1 MPDCG
6 YSMIQAY
13 RRKISETEMINMDE
27 QSNYGGGIIL
37 FSTITSGTLYGIRS
51 CLIQVEVDVSQ
62 GLPCFQIVGLPGSE
76 VREARE
82 RVKVALRNV
91 GVDLP
96 PVSINVN
103 LSPADIPKSGTMFDL
118 PVAVGIM
125 TALSRIPA
133 QVTADTLLIGELGLS
148 GEVKPVKGV
157 LPIVREAARRG
168 IRRCILPA
176 ENLWEGSLVEQ
187 VESNGVSDMRQVI
200 EVLTG
205 GRCTG
210 ESHSSEGSMEE
221 SQIEGCQQ
229 SKRQVNVSTGGT
241 GHITVAN
248 GSTGDMDK
256 PEGGTPARQ
265 REDFADISGQ
275 ESLKRAAEVAAA
287 GFHHLLIVGPPGA
300 GKTMLASRIPTILPP
315 LSAEESL
322 EVSSIY
328 SISGLLRAEAGLKKE
343 RPFLNPHHTITGRA
357 LVGGGRIPMPGII
370 SLAHRGVLFL
380 DELPEFK
387 RETLDILR
395 QPLEDRKVQIAR
407 TCGTYVYPADFML
420 VGAMNPCPCG
430 YYPDMGRCRCTP
442 SEVRRYLRR
451 VSGPVLDRIDICVQ
465 AQPVSF
471 QNIAEP
477 AAGESSAQIRERVL
491 RARQIQAE
499 RFLDTGPRFNAD
511 MKAGDVERYCVLG
524 EKEQRFM
531 EQMFA
536 VMQMSARGY
545 HKILKVARTI
555 ADLAGCERIGEDHL
569 AEAVC
574 YRQTEVL
581 Q

>member
-1 MPDCG
+1 M
-6 YSMIQAY
+6 
-13 RRKISETEMINMDE
+13 
-27 QSNYGGGIIL
+27 

-82 RVKVALRNV
+82 RVKVALKNV
-91 GVDLP
+91 GVNLP

-125 TALSRIPA
+125 TALAKIPPET
-133 QVTADTLLIGELGLS
+133 VKNTLLIGELGLS
-148 GEVKPVKGV
+148 GELKPVKGV

-168 IRRCILPA
+168 IARCILPA
-176 ENLWEGSLVEQ
+176 ENRWEGSLVES
-187 VESNGVSDMRQVI
+187 VESIGVSDMRQAI
-200 EVLTG
+200 ETLTG
-205 GRCTG
+205 VRQAAVCRSTEDNAEQG
-210 ESHSSEGSMEE
+210 EYGGQLHGSYSSAVHMGSADGISVNMEE
-221 SQIEGCQQ
+221 P
-229 SKRQVNVSTGGT
+229 GGET
-241 GHITVAN
+241 AHTSDV
-248 GSTGDMDK
+248 
-256 PEGGTPARQ
+256 R

-300 GKTMLASRIPTILPP
+300 GKTMLACRIPTILPP

-328 SISGLLRAEAGLKKE
+328 SISGLLRSEAGLKKE
-343 RPFLNPHHTITGRA
+343 RPFLNPHHTITGQA
-357 LVGGGRIPMPGII
+357 LVGGGRIPTPGII

-451 VSGPVLDRIDICVQ
+451 VSGPVLDRMDICVQ
-465 AQPVSF
+465 AQPVEF
-471 QNIAEP
+471 HHIAEP
-477 AAGESSAQIRERVL
+477 AAGENSARI
-491 RARQIQAE
+491 RARVMRARTIQTE
-499 RFLDTGPRFNAD
+499 RFQDSGLRFNSD
-511 MKAGDVERYCVLG
+511 MKAGDVERYCELG
-524 EKEQRFM
+524 GKEQRFM

-536 VMQMSARGY
+536 VMQLSARGY

-555 ADLAGCERIGEDHL
+555 ADLAGCERIGEEHL

>member
-1 MPDCG
+1 M
-6 YSMIQAY
+6 
-13 RRKISETEMINMDE
+13 
-27 QSNYGGGIIL
+27 

-82 RVKVALRNV
+82 RVKVALKNV
-91 GVDLP
+91 GIDLP
-96 PVSINVN
+96 PASINVN

-125 TALSRIPA
+125 TALSKIPA
-133 QVTADTLLIGELGLS
+133 QDAADTLLIGELGLS

-176 ENLWEGSLVEQ
+176 ENLWEGSLVER
-187 VESNGVSDMRQVI
+187 VESIGVSDMGQVI

-205 GRCTG
+205 TGRREECYSG
-210 ESHSSEGSMEE
+210 EGDMGK
-221 SQIEGCQQ
+221 SQSGG
-229 SKRQVNVSTGGT
+229 RQRSAREAAVSTGET
-241 GHITVAN
+241 GRRKQCNAAADSSAGSIAITES
-248 GSTGDMDK
+248 STSAG
-256 PEGGTPARQ
+256 Q
-265 REDFADISGQ
+265 WEDFADISGQ

-315 LSAEESL
+315 LSTEESL

-328 SISGLLRAEAGLKKE
+328 SISGLLRAEGGLKKE
-343 RPFLNPHHTITGRA
+343 RPFLNPHHTITGQA
-357 LVGGGRIPMPGII
+357 LVGGGRIPTPGII

-465 AQPVSF
+465 AQPVAF
-471 QNIAEP
+471 RHIAVP
-477 AAGESSAQIRERVL
+477 AAGESSVEIRGRVM
-491 RARQIQAE
+491 RVRQVQAE
-499 RFLDTGPRFNAD
+499 RFRDSGPRFNAD
-511 MKAGDVERYCVLG
+511 MKAGDVERYCALG

-555 ADLAGCERIGEDHL
+555 ADLAGCEQIGEEHL